1 MNQEFLAADQ
11 CLKCNICTAACP
23 VAKVTDLFLG
33 PKAVGPQAY
42 RFRHPH
48 ASLPDVS
55 EAWCSSCGTCSL
67 VCPHDV
73 PVAEMIAKM
82 KERSAGEV
90 SLRDRIISRPE
101 TLGRLASRFTG
112 LANSLFR
119 SPAVRSMLDKYLGIS
134 SKAVLPTFSRTNL
147 RRSLRDYSVKT
158 PNRLEEISRL
168 TVGYFHGCSTNYFEP
183 GIGEFT
189 IAILERL
196 GLYVFLPPQVCCGL
210 PLQSN
215 GLFDAAR
222 KLANQNIRYLE
233 PFLREKIPIVGT
245 SPSCTLALK
254 HDYRTILG
262 IDTEESN
269 LLANSTYDFFEFI
282 LLFMSDELS
291 RIKLRPVPARALY
304 HPPCQLRS
312 HGIGTPALSI
322 LRNIP
327 GLELEVSDF
336 ACCGAAGTYGMKS
349 ERFEIAYA
357 IGERLFRK
365 AIETN
370 ADFIMSDSETC
381 RWWIAEHTNLP
392 AYHPLEILARSM
404 GIV

>member
-1 MNQEFLAADQ
+1 
-11 CLKCNICTAACP
+11 
-23 VAKVTDLFLG
+23 
-33 PKAVGPQAY
+33 
-42 RFRHPH
+42 
-48 ASLPDVS
+48 
-55 EAWCSSCGTCSL
+55 
-67 VCPHDV
+67 
-73 PVAEMIAKM
+73 
-82 KERSAGEV
+82 
-90 SLRDRIISRPE
+90 
-101 TLGRLASRFTG
+101 
-112 LANSLFR
+112 
-119 SPAVRSMLDKYLGIS
+119 
-134 SKAVLPTFSRTNL
+134 
-147 RRSLRDYSVKT
+147 
-158 PNRLEEISRL
+158 EISRL

>member
-1 MNQEFLAADQ
+1 MIRDFLAADQ
-11 CLKCNICTAACP
+11 CLKCNICTASCP

-33 PKAVGPQAY
+33 PKAVGPQIL
-42 RFRHPH
+42 RFRHPDY
-48 ASLPDVS
+48 ALPNVG
-55 EAWCSSCGTCSL
+55 EEWCSSCGTCSL

-73 PVAEMIAKM
+73 PVAEMIARM
-82 KERSAGEV
+82 KERPTRKV
-90 SLRDRIISRPE
+90 PWRDRIISRPE
-101 TLGRLASRFTG
+101 VIGRFASRITP
-112 LANSLFR
+112 LANSLLKSPRLR
-119 SPAVRSMLDKYLGIS
+119 SALEKYLGIS
-134 SKAVLPTFSRTNL
+134 SKAILPALARTNFKKAL
-147 RRSLRDYSVKT
+147 REYYVRT

-183 GIGEFT
+183 RIGELA

-222 KLANQNIRYLE
+222 KLATQNIKYLE
-233 PFLREKIPIVGT
+233 PFLRERIPIIGT
-245 SPSCTLALK
+245 SPSCTLAFK
-254 HDYRTILG
+254 HNYRAILG
-262 IDTEESN
+262 IDTEESR

-282 LLFMSDELS
+282 LHFMPDELF
-291 RIKLRPVPARALY
+291 RIKFRGVAARALY

-312 HGIGTPALSI
+312 HGIGTPALTI
-322 LRNIP
+322 LREIP
-327 GLELEVSDF
+327 ELELEVSES
-336 ACCGAAGTYGMKS
+336 ACCGTAGTYGMKS
-349 ERFEIAYA
+349 ERYEVAYSV
-357 IGERLFRK
+357 GENLFRK
-365 AIETN
+365 AITMD

-381 RWWIAEHTNLP
+381 RWWISKHTNLP